1 MSDMNEYDLEG
12 QGRPV
17 YRDPN
22 LYVIFGVSLMG
33 VLGVSSV
40 TPAFPAI
47 VKALGISPQAVGSL
61 ITVFT
66 LPGVLLTPVLGVL
79 SDHFGRKRILIPA
92 LLVFAGAGAACAL
105 VRDFQLLL
113 ILRFFQGAGAAGL
126 GALNLTIL
134 GDLYAGIERTEAMGC
149 NSSVLS
155 AGTAGYP
162 AIGGALA
169 MLGWFYPFLLPLA
182 AIPVAVAVVFSLENP
197 EPTNSQGLR
206 EYLSDAW
213 TIICTR
219 QVFTLFVV
227 GIVVFMILYGSYLT
241 YLPLLIADSFSL
253 SPFAIGA
260 IISISSVAAALTSSQ
275 LGRLAKLCSERQLIA
290 IACVLYA
297 VALFMMPGIP
307 NPSLLAIPTTLYGIA
322 GGITMPSLITLL
334 SALAPM
340 EQRGVLMSVNGMV
353 FRFGQTLGPVVMGL
367 LYGVAGM
374 GGVFYGGAVCALA
387 MLAVVVAFMR

>member
-1 MSDMNEYDLEG
+1 MSDDNLVG
-12 QGRPV
+12 QERPV

-22 LYVIFGVSLMG
+22 LHVIFGVSLMG

-61 ITVFT
+61 VTAFT

-105 VRDFQLLL
+105 VREFQLLL
-113 ILRFFQGAGAAGL
+113 ILRFFEGVGAAGM

-134 GDLYAGIERTEAMGC
+134 GDLYVGTERTEAMGC
-149 NSSVLS
+149 NSSVLNV
-155 AGTAGYP
+155 GTAGYP

-169 MLGWFYPFLLPLA
+169 MLGWYYPFILPLA
-182 AIPVAVAVVFSLENP
+182 AIPVALAVVSSLENP
-197 EPTNSQGLR
+197 EPTNSQRLR
-206 EYLSDAW
+206 EYLSGAW
-213 TIICTR
+213 RIICTR
-219 QVFTLFVV
+219 QVCALFVV
-227 GIVVFMILYGSYLT
+227 SIIVFMILYGSYLT

-260 IISISSVAAALTSSQ
+260 IISISSVAGALTSSQ
-275 LGRLAKLCSERQLIA
+275 LGRLTKLCSERLLIA

-297 VALFMMPGIP
+297 VALLMMPAIP
-307 NPSLLAIPTTLYGIA
+307 NPWLLAVPTTLYGIA
-322 GGITMPSLITLL
+322 GGVTLPSLITLL
-334 SALAPM
+334 AALAPM
-340 EQRGVLMSVNGMV
+340 EQRGVLMSVNGMI
-353 FRFGQTLGPVVMGL
+353 FRLGQTLGPVVMGI

-387 MLAVVVAFMR
+387 MLAVVLAFMR

>member
-1 MSDMNEYDLEG
+1 LVG
-12 QGRPV
+12 QVRPV
-17 YRDPN
+17 YRDRN
-22 LYVIFGVSLMG
+22 LYVVFGVSLMG

-47 VKALGISPQAVGSL
+47 MEALGISPQAVGSL
-61 ITVFT
+61 ITAFT
-66 LPGVLLTPVLGVL
+66 LPGVLLTPLLGVL
-79 SDHFGRKRILIPA
+79 SDQFGRKRILVPA

-105 VRDFQLLL
+105 ARDFQLLL
-113 ILRFFQGAGAAGL
+113 VLRFLQGAGAAGL

-134 GDLYAGIERTEAMGC
+134 GDLYVGTERTEAMGC
-149 NSSVLS
+149 NSSILS
-155 AGTAGYP
+155 TGTAGYP

-169 MLGWFYPFLLPLA
+169 MLGWYCPFLLPLA
-182 AIPVAVAVVFSLENP
+182 AIPVAMAVVFWLDNP

-213 TIICTR
+213 TVICTR
-219 QVFTLFVV
+219 QVFALFVV
-227 GIVVFMILYGSYLT
+227 GIIAFIILYGSYLT
-241 YLPLLIADSFSL
+241 YLPLLIEASFSL

-275 LGRLAKLCSERQLIA
+275 LARLARLCSERVLLGIA
-290 IACVLYA
+290 GVLYV
-297 VALFMMPGIP
+297 VALLMMPAIP
-307 NPSLLAIPTTLYGIA
+307 NPWLLAIPTTLYGIA

-340 EQRGVLMSVNGMV
+340 EQRGVLMSVNGMI
-353 FRFGQTLGPVVMGL
+353 FRFGQTLGPVVMGV

-374 GGVFYGGAVCALA
+374 GGVFYGGAFCALA
-387 MLAVVVAFMR
+387 MLAVVVVFMR